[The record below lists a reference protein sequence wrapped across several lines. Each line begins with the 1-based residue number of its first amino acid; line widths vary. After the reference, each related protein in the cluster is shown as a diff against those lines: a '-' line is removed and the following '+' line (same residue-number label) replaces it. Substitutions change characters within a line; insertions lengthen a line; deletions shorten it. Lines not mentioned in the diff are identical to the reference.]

1 MPPLARVS
9 FAPSIISS
17 PGGAVGLETL
27 CEARTRVVSPLGGS
41 AIFGPLEP
49 QEARV
54 KQAATSRVGKNA
66 ALFKQQAPKDKKNL
80 DLGAKK
86 RIIADLEF
94 SIIWALGIFPLHDLV
109 SLDAQLPSILYSEQ
123 VYGG

>member
-1 MPPLARVS
+1 M
-9 FAPSIISS
+9 
-17 PGGAVGLETL
+17 GLETL